1 MHLEGT
7 VDDRDTGEDNR
18 KPLCS
23 KATAVETYMM
33 IFCVIRELCSYIYI

>member
-18 KPLCS
+18 TPLCS
-23 KATAVETYMM
+23 KATPVETYMM
-33 IFCVIRELCSYIYI
+33 IFCVFTEVSVHIYI